1 MRNHY
6 LRGSAYILM
15 SFVSLW
21 IASPAG
27 YSQCV
32 NSFPYFEDFESSDGG
47 WTAGPINSGGIG
59 ASTWVWDIPMN
70 PVIDTAFSG
79 VSCWITRND
88 TNSFSLPPYVYAPNE
103 FSAVESPC
111 LDFSNIANPGIQMM
125 IWYESEF
132 NLDGTVFQGSTDG
145 GNTWFTIGG
154 YLDELNWYNDTA
166 IIGNTNGG
174 PGGGNLGWSGINAN
188 STGTG
193 GWIPAQHL
201 LDGMGGQANCK
212 IRFAFASNNN
222 SDPASLFDG
231 FAFDDILIADVPV
244 LDIGNDTLICF
255 AQALTLS
262 ACDPGGVSWQW
273 NNNPVDTFCTK
284 LAVSTSTFTV
294 RMVDT
299 LGFIVR
305 DTFELRVSD
314 TFVNLGSD
322 VGLCPDDT
330 LFLDA
335 GNPWAD
341 HLWLPD
347 SSTSQTID
355 IVDGGTYTVIVSD
368 SLGCIEVDSIK
379 VIRDVV
385 PPTELGND
393 TTLCADQ
400 SIVLDASIGNPGTT
414 YLWSPINAT
423 TQTVTISA
431 PGTYSVLATSPF
443 GCTIEDSIT
452 ISVVP
457 IPALDLGADTTV
469 CFPFSLDVSNP
480 NAVYLWSTGD
490 TTPTLDINSGGI
502 YSVIVAN
509 QFGCARTDTI
519 EITEGILPVV
529 NLGPDQVIC
538 GPDPLV
544 LGPGG
549 NGISYLW
556 STGES
561 SQTIVAN
568 FPGQYTLTITSFSG
582 CKVTDTIQVEESFL
596 SVDLGPDVIVCDGD
610 NVVLNGG
617 STATMYNWSTGET
630 SQTISVTQAG
640 TYTVTV
646 MDDIGCVLSDTVVID
661 VQPNTPPTFTVSGD
675 TVIFDTLTFAVDAGT
690 TADSYLWEF
699 GDGSTST
706 DPTTTHTYQSF
717 GLFNVCLTTSLNGC
731 ESQTCTQID
740 VQLPSSLDLGLEG
753 QVRLYPNPSSG
764 VFQLDVRL
772 DGLSQLEVAVWDL
785 SGRTLWQQDMGQ
797 GIAWNQ
803 EMDLSYLTP
812 GIYLLK
818 IQTDQGTA
826 LRKLV
831 KQ

>member
-6 LRGSAYILM
+6 LRWSTYTLM
-15 SFVSLW
+15 SCLFMW

-47 WTAGPINSGGIG
+47 WTAGPINPGGIG
-59 ASTWVWDIPMN
+59 ASTWVWTEPMN
-70 PVIDTAFSG
+70 PIIDTAFSG
-79 VSCWITRND
+79 LNCWITRND
-88 TNSFSLPPYVYAPNE
+88 TTSFSLPPYVYAPNE

-111 LDFSNIANPGIQMM
+111 LDFTNIANPGIQMA

-132 NLDGTVFQGSTDG
+132 NQDGTVFQGSTDG

-154 YLDELNWYNDTA
+154 YLDELNWYNDTT
-166 IIGNTNGG
+166 ITGNSNGG
-174 PGGGNLGWSGINAN
+174 PGGGSIGWSGISAN
-188 STGTG
+188 NTGSG
-193 GWIPAQHL
+193 QWIQAQHL
-201 LDGMGGQANCK
+201 LNGMGGQPNCK
-212 IRFAFASNNN
+212 VRFAFSSNNN

-255 AQALTLS
+255 AEALTLS

-284 LAVSTSTFTV
+284 LAVSTSMFTV

-305 DTFELRVSD
+305 DTMELRVSD

-335 GNPWAD
+335 GNPWGT

-347 SSTSQTID
+347 SLTTQAIE
-355 IVDGGTYTVIVSD
+355 IVDGGTYTVTVSD
-368 SLGCIEVDSIK
+368 SLGCIEIDSIK

-414 YLWSPINAT
+414 YQWSPINAT

-443 GCTIEDSIT
+443 GCEVSDTIT
-452 ISVVP
+452 IAVAP
-457 IPALDLGADTTV
+457 IPALDLGGDTTV
-469 CFPFSLDVSNP
+469 CFPYTLDVVNP

-490 TTPTLDINSGGI
+490 TTSSIDINNGGT
-502 YSVIVAN
+502 YSVVVAN
-509 QFGCARTDTI
+509 QFGCARTDTV

-538 GPDPLV
+538 GPNPLV

-549 NGISYLW
+549 NGASYLW
-556 STGES
+556 STGETT
-561 SQTIVAN
+561 QTIIAN
-568 FPGQYTLTITSFSG
+568 FPGSYILTITSF
-582 CKVTDTIQVEESFL
+582 TDCVVSDTVLVEESFL
-596 SVDLGPDVIVCDGD
+596 NVDLGPDVIICDGD
-610 NVVLNGG
+610 NTTLNAGT
-617 STATMYNWSTGET
+617 TATMYNWSTGEMT
-630 SQTISVTQAG
+630 QTISVTQG
-640 TYTVTV
+640 GIYTVTV
-646 MDDIGCVLSDTVVID
+646 MDDLGCTLNDTIEVD
-661 VQPNTPPTFTVSGD
+661 VQANIAPNFTIGGD
-675 TVIFDTLTFAVDAGT
+675 TIIFEPMTFSADAGSSPP
-690 TADSYLWEF
+690 DS
-699 GDGSTST
+699 
-706 DPTTTHTYQSF
+706 
-717 GLFNVCLTTSLNGC
+717 
-731 ESQTCTQID
+731 
-740 VQLPSSLDLGLEG
+740 
-753 QVRLYPNPSSG
+753 
-764 VFQLDVRL
+764 
-772 DGLSQLEVAVWDL
+772 
-785 SGRTLWQQDMGQ
+785 
-797 GIAWNQ
+797 
-803 EMDLSYLTP
+803 
-812 GIYLLK
+812 
-818 IQTDQGTA
+818 
-826 LRKLV
+826 
-831 KQ
+831 